1 MSTNCFPCPDDR
13 KTGQTG
19 LLAENQVYKTEKS
32 GFSEGNKAFEP
43 ENPGLTGFQ
52 SIRNTFSSKFVI
64 HPTPRVNPHSY
75 LVLGLGPHGE
85 PRGRRAVLAGL
96 SRPVPHHLG
105 VDGARDAVVH
115 FHVELE

>member
-1 MSTNCFPCPDDR
+1 M
-13 KTGQTG
+13 
-19 LLAENQVYKTEKS
+19 TEKPDKP
-32 GFSEGNKAFEP
+32 GFWRKIKRTKP
-43 ENPGLTGFQ
+43 KNPDFLREMRHLNPVFQ